1 MVHIMEQRST
11 LARPYPGTQAISR
24 AVAILKAFSDAR
36 PRWRVTDLARELELT
51 KPTIVRL
58 LHALEREGMVMRNP
72 AGNTYGLGPGAI
84 ALGTQ
89 ALRSND
95 LRTTARAELESLA
108 AATGETTTLE
118 VRAGDD
124 VLILDEVRVWHLLGT
139 RPDIGTRWPAHATS
153 TGKVFLAFG
162 DPAARRALGARL
174 PRLTRHTVTS
184 GAKLRKELK
193 QVAEQG
199 YATAEEELVE
209 GFVAVAAPIRDH
221 EGRVIAAL
229 SVGGPTV
236 RMTPDRLSK
245 LGKQTRQSA
254 DRVSV
259 RLGAP

>member
-1 MVHIMEQRST
+1 MEQRST
-11 LARPYPGTQAISR
+11 LKRPYPGTQAIAR

-58 LHALEREGMVMRNP
+58 LHALEREGMVMR
-72 AGNTYGLGPGAI
+72 GVSGTYGLGPGAI
-84 ALGTQ
+84 ALGTL

-118 VRAGDD
+118 VRAGDEI
-124 VLILDEVRVWHLLGT
+124 LILDEVRVWHLLGT

-162 DPAARRALGARL
+162 DASARRALPARL
-174 PRLTRHTVTS
+174 TKLTRHTVTS
-184 GAKLRKELK
+184 AAKLRKELE

-221 EGRVIAAL
+221 EGQVIAAM
-229 SVGGPTV
+229 SVGGPSV
-236 RMTPDRLSK
+236 RMTPDRLPK
-245 LGKQTRQSA
+245 LGKLVRESA
-254 DRVSV
+254 DRVSAK
-259 RLGAP
+259 LGAP